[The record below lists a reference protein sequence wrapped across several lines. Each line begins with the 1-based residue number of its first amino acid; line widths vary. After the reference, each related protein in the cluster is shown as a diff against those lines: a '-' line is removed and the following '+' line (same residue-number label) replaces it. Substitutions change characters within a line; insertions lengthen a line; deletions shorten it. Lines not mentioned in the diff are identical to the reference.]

1 MPLSKQPQFLRNLF
15 WIFIASGGFVG
26 FLPVC
31 PGTLGALTGLIYFWF
46 IKQADLLTQIF
57 LTLSLSLLGVLSSH
71 LASKIVRQKDPE
83 FVVIDEIAGMWFSL
97 IGKLSLFEFIL
108 AFVIFRVLD
117 IRKPFFIGSLESFSG
132 GWGIMLDDLLAGILT
147 NAIVTLL
154 VYVVKFSG
162 LI

>member
-57 LTLSLSLLGVLSSH
+57 LTLSLAILGVLSSH
-71 LASKIVRQKDPE
+71 LSSKIVRQKDPE
-83 FVVIDEIAGMWFSL
+83 FVVIDEIAGMWVSL
-97 IGKLSLFEFIL
+97 IGKHTLLEFVL
-108 AFVIFRVLD
+108 AFVVFRVLD
-117 IRKPFFIGSLESFSG
+117 IKKPFFIGRLEAFPG
-132 GWGIMLDDLLAGILT
+132 GWGIMLDDLLAGLLT